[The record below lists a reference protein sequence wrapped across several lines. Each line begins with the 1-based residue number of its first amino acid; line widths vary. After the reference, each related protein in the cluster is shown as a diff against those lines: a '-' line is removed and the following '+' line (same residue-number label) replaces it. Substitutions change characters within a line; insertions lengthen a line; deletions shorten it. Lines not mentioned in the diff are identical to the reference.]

1 MVTGVVY
8 VHPRSAFSD
17 STTSLASTTP
27 PDKSFLKRLFNR
39 HRPRATPSP
48 TSSST
53 SSSTSTSTSS
63 ALTTTQHT
71 SMAPSPHT
79 HPLLAKPCARDELR
93 PRTPLAKYSHLDG
106 TISAGGEGFV
116 HSRRVLAG
124 RERAVEGSGVG
135 LGLGSVGQGQGLG
148 LGLGLGEGL
157 GEGRFVQEWGFFIK
171 CYAEGRF
178 NLSNPPDPP
187 PRRAGFE
194 YLVAPTPP
202 GEKARLEAVKACN
215 VSLPDNA
222 NDKYHRLVQL
232 AKKVF
237 HTRMAAISFID
248 GEHELF
254 KAEHALGRRSVA
266 RDESIGAHVL
276 LLSGEPMVIL
286 DAAKDWRL
294 SGNPLVASAP
304 HVRFY
309 AGAPIV
315 THDGHTIGT
324 FSVFDTTPRNAF
336 SVACRRKLMDFA
348 RLSMTE
354 VELVMEEHGM
364 MLSRCTSNTTTLERP
379 SSSSSSSSSSLMT
392 ASPPPTPTPTPAAAA
407 VAVLKRDAAAPIT
420 RPLPLRTHVPP
431 AINIPRDTSC
441 DRQSRTSTRIST
453 MPTPPHTPSRPFS
466 ISTAASLALSYSHT
480 FSPSPVASPT
490 TTTAAA
496 ADGATIITH
505 HPHPHPHPRG
515 PPPPPATPGPITSM
529 AEASFA
535 TSIIA
540 RSLNYDLVYLLRVSP
555 VRSPEPQLY
564 DDATA
569 CATDNMYT
577 KILVAHG
584 VPDPLPVFDA
594 ALHLRALRSA
604 GGLVYRNPARSS
616 EEDDVG
622 YGLGI
627 LLPLVRDQRGEVA
640 DEGYC
645 SGGSGMVGGGGGGDG
660 CAGGIVLA
668 AFTKEG
674 GREGAPLF
682 TADEVHCLREFGEAM
697 KDILVRVDR
706 KF

>member
-8 VHPRSAFSD
+8 VHPRSAFSA
-17 STTSLASTTP
+17 STTSLASTAP

-39 HRPRATPSP
+39 HRPRGTPSP
-48 TSSST
+48 TSS
-53 SSSTSTSTSS
+53 TSTT
-63 ALTTTQHT
+63 LTTTTTTPHHT

-116 HSRRVLAG
+116 HSRRVLAV
-124 RERAVEGSGVG
+124 RERERGRGVEG
-135 LGLGSVGQGQGLG
+135 GSVGLAGGMG
-148 LGLGLGEGL
+148 GGV

-232 AKKVF
+232 ARKVF

-248 GEHELF
+248 GERELF

-266 RDESIGAHVL
+266 RDESIGAHV

-304 HVRFY
+304 HIRFY

-315 THDGHTIGT
+315 TYDGHTIGT
-324 FSVFDTTPRNAF
+324 FSVFDTAPRDTF

-354 VELVMEEHGM
+354 VELVMEEHDM

-379 SSSSSSSSSSLMT
+379 LSSPKSSSFMSGSTSC
-392 ASPPPTPTPTPAAAA
+392 PPTPTPPAA
-407 VAVLKRDAAAPIT
+407 AVLKRDAAAPIA
-420 RPLPLRTHVPP
+420 RPLPIMRAHVPP

-441 DRQSRTSTRIST
+441 DRQSRTSTRLST

-466 ISTAASLALSYSHT
+466 ISTAASLSLSYSHT
-480 FSPSPVASPT
+480 FSPTSPTSPVNLASSPT

-496 ADGATIITH
+496 DGTTIITH
-505 HPHPHPHPRG
+505 HPQPHPHHQ
-515 PPPPPATPGPITSM
+515 PPATPGPITSM

-569 CATDNMYT
+569 CAVDNMYT

-645 SGGSGMVGGGGGGDG
+645 SGGGGGPGGVGMGGGGEG